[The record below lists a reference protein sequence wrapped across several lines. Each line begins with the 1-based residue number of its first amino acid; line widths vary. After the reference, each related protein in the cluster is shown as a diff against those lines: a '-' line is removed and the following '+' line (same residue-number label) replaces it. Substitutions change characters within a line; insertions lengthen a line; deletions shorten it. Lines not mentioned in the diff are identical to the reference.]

1 MKICFNHI
9 LYLMNRS
16 ISSHCFTRNTFE
28 QKLKIMS
35 YGMSHPYLLPG
46 NLFIFWL
53 LFLDTNGFKNSYCH
67 SKGYQGNFLFH
78 EVLGGDKY
86 TEYSTHVSIVRPYH
100 KGCYFK
106 ILFDGNELEDTIYLL
121 SNREVISQNKVWH
134 MSPIYNGIN
143 QYQYDQFL
151 VTKVVANREGPIQN
165 KQSGNIFLN

>member
-1 MKICFNHI
+1 
-9 LYLMNRS
+9 
-16 ISSHCFTRNTFE
+16 
-28 QKLKIMS
+28 MS
-35 YGMSHPYLLPG
+35 YTSLLPSKR
-46 NLFIFWL
+46 FIFWL
-53 LFLDTNGFKNSYCH
+53 LFLDTNGFEKSYCH

-151 VTKVVANREGPIQN
+151 VTKVVANREGPMHN
-165 KQSGNIFLN
+165 KQSGNIVLDLLVCYYSCK

>member
-1 MKICFNHI
+1 MINVSYENLFWS
-9 LYLMNRS
+9 YYV
-16 ISSHCFTRNTFE
+16 FRNQIKGYFWK
-28 QKLKIMS
+28 KLEKLS
-35 YGMSHPYLLPG
+35 YGMSYSYLLPG
-46 NLFIFWL
+46 KWFIFWL
-53 LFLDTNGFKNSYCH
+53 LFLDTTGFENSYCH

-100 KGCYFK
+100 TGCYFK

-121 SNREVISQNKVWH
+121 SNREVISQNKIWH

-165 KQSGNIFLN
+165 KQSGKIVSD